1 MDTIFSYELR
11 REQPLST
18 EEKQRIRVILDAY
31 RIPEEQLSSW
41 NGDSCSLP
49 LFRCFEVPL
58 LYSEHIR
65 IADSETA
72 YTAAAHWCCMLDA
85 LQEALSGVVISAVMQ
100 EAVVHDAEN
109 GFLIPSMD
117 REAFLRCKRQER
129 VEAALDSPQ
138 SEEPVL
144 FTEQAPLY
152 ATRLYLKPLLQ
163 QKIEQQVAAF
173 EARLQILLPACYRDF
188 LIRYNGY
195 IFLYG
200 ECRGNRI
207 LSGSVLRLS

>member
-18 EEKQRIRVILDAY
+18 EEKQRIRVILNAY

-109 GFLIPSMD
+109 GFLIP
-117 REAFLRCKRQER
+117 LWTGKRFCDAKGR
-129 VEAALDSPQ
+129 SVWKLLWTVRSRKNRFCSQ
-138 SEEPVL
+138 SRHLYMQPGCILSL
-144 FTEQAPLY
+144 FYNRKLNS
-152 ATRLYLKPLLQ
+152 RLLHLKPDC
-163 QKIEQQVAAF
+163 KSF
-173 EARLQILLPACYRDF
+173 CLPA
-188 LIRYNGY
+188 IV
-195 IFLYG
+195 IF
-200 ECRGNRI
+200 
-207 LSGSVLRLS
+207 

>member
-18 EEKQRIRVILDAY
+18 EEKQRIRVILNAY
-31 RIPEEQLSSW
+31 RIPVEQLSSW

-100 EAVVHDAEN
+100 EAVVHDAEH

-117 REAFLRCKRQER
+117 REAFLRCKRQESLP
-129 VEAALDSPQ
+129 VPLSASAV
-138 SEEPVL
+138 PVL
-144 FTEQAPLY
+144 SL
-152 ATRLYLKPLLQ
+152 
-163 QKIEQQVAAF
+163 
-173 EARLQILLPACYRDF
+173 
-188 LIRYNGY
+188 
-195 IFLYG
+195 
-200 ECRGNRI
+200 I
-207 LSGSVLRLS
+207 LS